1 MINDF
6 LVARGFT
13 FFPHDFFQDGVG
25 REMKFNYKW
34 KFISVVEIQHL
45 EMHFYYLKILSV
57 LDTGKLSKLVL
68 YLSRSEVFRTEAFPV
83 SYQCEVNGINLIEN
97 KYKTACLQK
106 QLLWP

>member
-34 KFISVVEIQHL
+34 KFISVVEIQRL

-57 LDTGKLSKLVL
+57 LDIRRK
-68 YLSRSEVFRTEAFPV
+68 
-83 SYQCEVNGINLIEN
+83 II
-97 KYKTACLQK
+97 KTCFI
-106 QLLWP
+106 PESF